1 MTNKIVIVT
10 GDPNSINSE
19 IIYKTWKNLDQ
30 KTKKKLYLIGSFKL
44 INQQFKK
51 LKFNINLIKTDSLK
65 KESTPNSIKIF
76 DISLKFKNPF
86 NVSKNES
93 TKYVARS
100 LSLAHRLSENK
111 QIRGFINC
119 PINKKLISKSSKIGI
134 TEYLASKC
142 KIRDNSEV
150 MLIYNKK
157 LSVVPV
163 TTHLDIKNVHKKI
176 TTNFIIRKIITL
188 NKSYKKIFKKKP
200 KIGILG
206 LNPHNA
212 ELRKNSEEVRIINP
226 AIKELKL
233 KRINISNLL
242 VSDTIFINNYKKY
255 DVIVGMY
262 HDQVLSPF
270 KTLFKFDAINI
281 TLGLNYIRL
290 SPDHGPA
297 YDLIGKRKANYLS
310 LFKCVGFLNK
320 IK

>member
-320 IK
+320 IR

>member
-1 MTNKIVIVT
+1 MTNKIVIVA

-93 TKYVARS
+93 TKYIAKS

-157 LSVVPV
+157 LSVVPA

-188 NKSYKKIFKKKP
+188 NKFYKKILKKKP

-226 AIKELKL
+226 AIKKLKL
-233 KRINISNLL
+233 NKINISNLL

-310 LFKCVGFLNK
+310 LFKCVSFLNK